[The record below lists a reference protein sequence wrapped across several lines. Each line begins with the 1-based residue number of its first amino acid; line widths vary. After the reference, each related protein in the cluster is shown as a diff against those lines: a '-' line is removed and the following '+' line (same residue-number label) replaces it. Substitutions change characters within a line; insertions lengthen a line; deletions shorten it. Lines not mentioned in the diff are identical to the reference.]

1 MSEKNLES
9 KISYLQMI
17 QSSIDRMST
26 TSAIFKGFSATIITG
41 ISAVSF
47 TEINK
52 WVLFLAV
59 LPIVCFLALDVY
71 YLQLEKRYRIL
82 YNEVISGRHKI
93 DFNLAPPKIETTWDM
108 LSTIWKSLKSPSIYL
123 FYGPTIIIAG
133 IIVIMKFAGGI

>member
-1 MSEKNLES
+1 MSEKILES

-71 YLQLEKRYRIL
+71 YLQLEKR
-82 YNEVISGRHKI
+82 
-93 DFNLAPPKIETTWDM
+93 
-108 LSTIWKSLKSPSIYL
+108 
-123 FYGPTIIIAG
+123 
-133 IIVIMKFAGGI
+133 